1 MKEEGKSVTYNDIL
15 PFNSIIGKALIENT
29 STTLGNEE
37 VDKLLSKCQN
47 IVYDYID
54 SFIKRGQKIPQL
66 RDVRMWFTTQKNI
79 KDQEVIAKRE
89 GMTKKEMI
97 DNHLDTLFYDVS
109 NDALKQMVKDT
120 YNSFLRFFKKLGK
133 YPNRKSYN
141 DKRKSFYVDPYKIG
155 FTDKKVRLE
164 KITNSQ
170 KSNRQILNYINLAEK
185 NRIPLNV
192 KYYNPRVVYDGN
204 RFYIVVAVDDINRP
218 VKKNKSINEVNET
231 SSIGIDLN
239 INSIVTS
246 VNKRYETVNKELRV
260 IKLNK
265 RLKRTQRK
273 LSKKY
278 LIKEE
283 EKRKSKKNIIKLKK
297 ELRKK
302 YTKLKNIRDDYQYK
316 VIYDIIKNYNPKQIV
331 IETLDVNQMKENK
344 NISSSIQITNFRKFI
359 NKIKEITNKLNITL
373 KQVDKYYPSSKI
385 CSGCNNKKEDLKLS
399 DRIYKCNKCGLIIDR
414 DLNAAINLAR
424 C

>member
-1 MKEEGKSVTYNDIL
+1 MYTYKVVIHPNNKQRTKI
-15 PFNSIIGKALIENT
+15 FNTMNKCIE
-29 STTLGNEE
+29 
-37 VDKLLSKCQN
+37 CQN
-47 IVYDYID
+47 IIFDILD
-54 SFIKRGQKIPQL
+54 NCLKNKKPLPKCNDLRKEFTIIKKQKDEETINK
-66 RDVRMWFTTQKNI
+66 RKNL
-79 KDQEVIAKRE
+79 
-89 GMTKKEMI
+89 TKKEQI
-97 DNHLDTLFYDVS
+97 KKHLDVLFYDVS
-109 NDALKQMVKDT
+109 NDALKQTIKDT
-120 YNSFLRFFKKLGK
+120 YNAFIRFLKKESK
-133 YPNRKSYN
+133 YPKRKTYK
-141 DKRKSFYVDPYKIG
+141 DIHKSFYVDPYKIK
-155 FTDKKVRLE
+155 FTENKVKLE
-164 KITNSQ
+164 KIANNQ
-170 KSNRQILNYINLAEK
+170 KQNRQVLNYINLAEEK
-185 NRIPLNV
+185 RIPLNI
-192 KYYNPRVVYDGN
+192 KYYNPRVVYDGD
-204 RFYIVVAVDDINRP
+204 RLYIVVAVDDINRP
-218 VKKNKSINEVNET
+218 VKKHKDNNTKET

-246 VNKRYETVNKELRV
+246 VNERYETVNKELRV

-297 ELRKK
+297 RLNKQ
-302 YTKLKNIRDDYQYK
+302 YAKLKNIRDDYQYK
-316 VIYDIIKNYNPKQIV
+316 VIYDIINNYNPKQIV

>member
-1 MKEEGKSVTYNDIL
+1 MYTYKVVIHPNNKQRTKI
-15 PFNSIIGKALIENT
+15 FNTMNKCIE
-29 STTLGNEE
+29 
-37 VDKLLSKCQN
+37 CQN
-47 IVYDYID
+47 IIYDILD
-54 SFIKRGQKIPQL
+54 TCLKEKKPLPKCSDLRRQFTLIKMKKDEETINKR
-66 RDVRMWFTTQKNI
+66 KNL
-79 KDQEVIAKRE
+79 
-89 GMTKKEMI
+89 TKKEQI
-97 DNHLDTLFYDVS
+97 KNHLDVLFYDVS
-109 NDALKQMVKDT
+109 NDALKQTIKDT
-120 YNSFLRFFKKLGK
+120 YNAFIRFLKKKSK
-133 YPNRKSYN
+133 YPKRKTYK
-141 DKRKSFYVDPYKIG
+141 DIHKSFYVDPYKIK
-155 FTDKKVRLE
+155 FTENKVKLE
-164 KITNSQ
+164 KITNNQ
-170 KSNRQILNYINLAEK
+170 KQNRQVLNYINLAEK
-185 NRIPLNV
+185 NRIPLNI

-204 RFYIVVAVDDINRP
+204 RLYITVAVDDINRP
-218 VKKNKSINEVNET
+218 VKKQKENNTKET

-246 VNKRYETVNKELRV
+246 VNERYETVNKELRV
-260 IKLNK
+260 KKINK

-297 ELRKK
+297 RLNKQ

-316 VIYDIIKNYNPKQIV
+316 VIYDIINNYNPKQIV
-331 IETLDVNQMKENK
+331 VESLDVNQMKENK
-344 NISSSIQITNFRKFI
+344 NITKSIQITNFRKFI

-373 KQVDKYYPSSKI
+373 KVADKYYPSSKI
-385 CSGCNNKKEDLKLS
+385 CSGCNNKKEDLKLV

>member
-1 MKEEGKSVTYNDIL
+1 MYTYKVVIHPNNKQRTKIL
-15 PFNSIIGKALIENT
+15 NTMNKCIE
-29 STTLGNEE
+29 
-37 VDKLLSKCQN
+37 CQN
-47 IVYDYID
+47 IIFDILD
-54 SFIKRGQKIPQL
+54 NCLKEKKQFPKCNDLRRQFTIIKKQKDEDTINK
-66 RDVRMWFTTQKNI
+66 RKNLTKQEQI
-79 KDQEVIAKRE
+79 K
-89 GMTKKEMI
+89 
-97 DNHLDTLFYDVS
+97 NHLDVLFYDVS
-109 NDALKQMVKDT
+109 NDALKQTIKDT
-120 YNSFLRFFKKLGK
+120 YNAFVRYFKKISK
-133 YPNRKSYN
+133 YPKRKTYK
-141 DKRKSFYVDPYKIG
+141 DIHKSFYVDPYKII
-155 FTDKKVRLE
+155 FTDNKVKLE
-164 KITNSQ
+164 KIANNQ
-170 KSNRQILNYINLAEK
+170 KQNRQVLNYIKLAEK
-185 NRIPLNV
+185 KRIPTNI

-204 RFYIVVAVDDINRP
+204 RFYIVVTVDDINRP

-246 VNKRYETVNKELRV
+246 VDKRYETVNKEIRV
-260 IKLNK
+260 KKLNK
-265 RLKRTQRK
+265 RLKKIQRK

-283 EKRKSKKNIIKLKK
+283 TKRKSKKNIIKLKK

-316 VIYDIIKNYNPKQIV
+316 VIYDIINNYNPKQIV
-331 IETLDVNQMKENK
+331 VEDLDINQMKENK
-344 NISSSIQITNFRKFI
+344 NITSSIQITNFRKFI

-373 KQVDKYYPSSKI
+373 KVASKYYPSSKL

-414 DLNAAINLAR
+414 DLNAAINLAK